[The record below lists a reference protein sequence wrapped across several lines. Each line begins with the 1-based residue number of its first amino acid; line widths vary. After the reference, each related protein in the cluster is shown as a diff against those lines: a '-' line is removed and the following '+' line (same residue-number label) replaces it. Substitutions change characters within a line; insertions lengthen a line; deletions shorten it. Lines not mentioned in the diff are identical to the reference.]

1 MDLYEKY
8 LIDGFVVIENAVDEK
23 SIDSYNQLW
32 TEKNSQQV
40 DEHGRLVGWGES
52 SAYTKYDEIKDVLCS
67 DAIFDA
73 FNKIE
78 LAVALHL
85 DITYNTSTLK
95 GWHQDCALPNREAAN
110 NYAGCW
116 VALEDISPD
125 AGPFEIIVGSHSWDI
140 DYYEIYDLKG
150 GGRTHKKGVNIND
163 FFENKLIERNAEIF
177 TFVPKK
183 GDALIWHGY
192 SVHRGSIPN
201 NTELT
206 RKSLIGH
213 YCNNFANFEQV
224 GDVDFLKAKNALLD
238 PHFAKW
244 GNGHYF
250 KAPMEGYED

>member
-1 MDLYEKY
+1 MDTLTKY
-8 LIDGFVVIENAVDEK
+8 TTNGFVVIENAVSKNVIEE
-23 SIDSYNQLW
+23 YNQLW
-32 TEKNSQQV
+32 EKENSQQL

-52 SAYTKYDEIKDVLCS
+52 SAYTKYDEIKNVLCS
-67 DAIFDA
+67 DAIFDT
-73 FNKIE
+73 FNEIE

-95 GWHQDCALPNREAAN
+95 GWHQDCALPNKEAAN

-125 AGPFEIIVGSHSWDI
+125 SGPFEIIVGSHAWDI
-140 DYYEIYDLKG
+140 DYNEIYELKG
-150 GGRTHKKGVNIND
+150 GGRTNKPGVNINS
-163 FFENKLIERNAEIF
+163 FFNNQIEKRNAEIF

-201 NTELT
+201 NNQLT

-213 YCNNFANFEQV
+213 YCNNFANFEQIGEV
-224 GDVDFLKAKNALLD
+224 EFAMAKTALLD
-238 PHFAKW
+238 PHFGQW
-244 GNGHYF
+244 GKGHYF
-250 KAPMEGYED
+250 KAPMEGYDD